1 MPTTVKKGDTWPPLR
16 GLASDEDGP
25 INMTTAG
32 TVLFLAKSGATLIS
46 GTVVPLAAPDGDG
59 FNWSYTWGAT
69 DTSIIGTY
77 TVELEIQWN
86 ATRWQTIPNDGS
98 ETLTIVQDQ
107 GGH

>member
-32 TVLFLAKSGATLIS
+32 TVMFYAKSGATLIS
-46 GTVVPLAAPDGDG
+46 GTVVPLAAPDVDG
-59 FNWSYTWGAT
+59 FNWSYTFGAA